1 MMCYG
6 TRKVWDRSGV
16 VSDRAGVVCNG
27 TRMVWD
33 KGRMM
38 REIGGVVWEV
48 FMAVVETWGGS
59 D

>member
-1 MMCYG
+1 M
-6 TRKVWDRSGV
+6 VWDRGGV

-38 REIGGVVWEV
+38 REIGGVVWGV